1 MSRNARPTS
10 PGSRGAPE
18 AGGALPLP
26 TARDWVA
33 GARPR
38 TLPAALVPVCV
49 GTAVAAADGSVIWW
63 RSFYA
68 LIVALAIQIGTN
80 YANDYADGVR
90 GTDAERVGPVR
101 LVAGGLAAPRA
112 VRTASLWAFGIAAV
126 AGLVLAL
133 ATTLWLLVV
142 GAACLAAGWFYT
154 GGPRPYG
161 YAGFGEVFVF
171 VFFGL
176 VAVIGTAYLS
186 LGRVTALAV
195 LAAIPVGLLATAL
208 LVVNNLRDL
217 NTDREAGKNTLAVRM
232 GAPATRTFYAG
243 CVMGALA
250 LVIVIAYWRPLA
262 LVALLAVVPALPPLR
277 RVRDGA
283 EGRDLVTA
291 LVGTGT
297 LQLVFGALLALGI
310 AL

>member
-1 MSRNARPTS
+1 MSRNAAPTS
-10 PGSRGAPE
+10 HGSRDAPE
-18 AGGALPLP
+18 TGHARPVT
-26 TARDWVA
+26 TAREWVA

-38 TLPAALVPVCV
+38 TLPAAVVPVAV
-49 GTAVAAADGSVIWW
+49 GTAVAAADGYVIWW
-63 RSFYA
+63 RSLYA
-68 LIVALAIQIGTN
+68 LIVALSIQIGTN
-80 YANDYADGVR
+80 YANDYSDGVR

-101 LVAGGLAAPRA
+101 LVAGGLAHPRE
-112 VRTASLWAFGIAAV
+112 VRMASFWAFGVAAV

-133 ATTLWLLVV
+133 ATTPWLLVV
-142 GAACLAAGWFYT
+142 GAVCVAAGWFYT

-161 YAGFGEVFVF
+161 YAGFGEIFVF

-186 LGRVTALAV
+186 LGRITVLAV
-195 LAAIPVGLLATAL
+195 VAAVPVGLLATAL

-217 NTDREAGKNTLAVRM
+217 QSDRRAGKHTLAVRI
-232 GAPATRTFYAG
+232 GAGATRRFYG
-243 CVMGALA
+243 TCVIGALA
-250 LVIVIAYWRPLA
+250 LVVVISFWRPAA
-262 LVALLAVVPALPPLR
+262 LIALLAVIPALPPLR
-277 RVRDGA
+277 RVLQGA

-297 LQLVFGALLALGI
+297 LQLAFGALLAAGI

>member
-1 MSRNARPTS
+1 VT
-10 PGSRGAPE
+10 
-18 AGGALPLP
+18 
-26 TARDWVA
+26 TAREWVA

-38 TLPAALVPVCV
+38 TLPAAVVPVAV
-49 GTAVAAADGSVIWW
+49 GTAVAAADGYVIWW
-63 RSFYA
+63 RSLYA
-68 LIVALAIQIGTN
+68 LIVALSIQIGTN
-80 YANDYADGVR
+80 YANDYSDGVR

-101 LVAGGLAAPRA
+101 LVAGGLAHPRE
-112 VRTASLWAFGIAAV
+112 VRMASFWAFGVAAV

-133 ATTLWLLVV
+133 ATTPWLLVV
-142 GAACLAAGWFYT
+142 GAVCVAAGWFYT

-161 YAGFGEVFVF
+161 YAGFGEIFVF

-186 LGRVTALAV
+186 LGRITVLAV
-195 LAAIPVGLLATAL
+195 VAAVPVGLLATAL

-217 NTDREAGKNTLAVRM
+217 QSDRRAGKHTLAVRI
-232 GAPATRTFYAG
+232 GAGATRRFYG
-243 CVMGALA
+243 TCVIGALA
-250 LVIVIAYWRPLA
+250 LVVVISFWRPAA
-262 LVALLAVVPALPPLR
+262 LIALLAVIPALPPLR
-277 RVRDGA
+277 RVLQGA

-297 LQLVFGALLALGI
+297 LQLAFGALLAAGI